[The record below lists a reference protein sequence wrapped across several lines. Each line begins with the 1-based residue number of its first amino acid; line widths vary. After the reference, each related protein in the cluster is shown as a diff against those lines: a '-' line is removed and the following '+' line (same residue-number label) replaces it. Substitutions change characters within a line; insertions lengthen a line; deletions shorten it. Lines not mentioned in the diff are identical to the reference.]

1 MKALEITWAK
11 LMDMQCIYPCK
22 SGMPQVLLALDTF
35 IVRGDSENMSFELD
49 VSAVGSIKQNLSGK
63 ECDKALGISSF
74 DCYHALPLPYGAVC
88 WSAVHDCDISWS
100 YSLSFKRLHF
110 LYSS

>member
-35 IVRGDSENMSFELD
+35 IVRGDSENCHLNRMSLLL
-49 VSAVGSIKQNLSGK
+49 AVLNKTCLEKSVTKL
-63 ECDKALGISSF
+63 
-74 DCYHALPLPYGAVC
+74 
-88 WSAVHDCDISWS
+88 
-100 YSLSFKRLHF
+100 
-110 LYSS
+110 